1 MRLNPDCTRD
11 ILLALESCELIDG
24 STTITFPDFDNVREE
39 LGLTAYTSRE
49 LEYHMRQCDMSG
61 LLVGAKFGGSGT
73 FSVIDITPDAHKF
86 LADIRSK
93 SLWSKA
99 KEIGKQAGVL
109 ELNALI
115 SIAHDIAS
123 SAIQAHLGF

>member
-11 ILLALESCELIDG
+11 ILLALESYELIDG
-24 STTITFPDFDNVREE
+24 STTITFPDFNSARKE
-39 LGLTAYTSRE
+39 LALDAYTSRE

-61 LLVGAKFGGSGT
+61 LLVGATFGNSGT
-73 FSVIDITPDAHKF
+73 FSIIDITPDAHKF

-93 SLWSKA
+93 SLWSRA
-99 KEIGKQAGVL
+99 KEIGKQAGVV
-109 ELNALI
+109 ELNTLI

-123 SAIQAHLGF
+123 SAIKTHLGF